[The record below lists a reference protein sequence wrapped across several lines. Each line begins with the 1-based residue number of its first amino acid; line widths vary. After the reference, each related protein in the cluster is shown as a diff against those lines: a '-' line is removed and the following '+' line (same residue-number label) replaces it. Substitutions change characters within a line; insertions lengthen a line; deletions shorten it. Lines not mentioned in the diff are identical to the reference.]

1 MGVFDSFKEL
11 VTQKPVGLKKPDFYK
26 ADSDA
31 KKQLE
36 RLQQLYATA
45 PDRVKPQIE
54 RDMKLLAYGIAGE
67 ENVAFELNNSYLPII
82 VLHDLRLEHE
92 GLSAQIDYLII
103 TTKFCLVVECKNLFG
118 NLEVNSRGEFIRELD
133 FNGKRKKEG
142 IYSPV
147 TQNVRHMEM
156 IKALRLGN
164 KRNPLMR
171 VALDKSFG
179 ELHKSVIVLANPKTV
194 INLKQAPKEIKDQII
209 RSDQLIAH
217 IKKLLRENKD
227 LASSEKDM
235 YEMADF
241 FVGLHKENPVDY
253 AERYFIDGGVG
264 QSEAIVDR
272 EENAGAEVGIE
283 ETPLYLALK
292 QYRYETSKAE
302 GIKAFYVYNNAQL
315 EALIAAMPRSLEELR
330 KISGFGE
337 VKCEKYGEK
346 ILEIIGRNIK

>member
-67 ENVAFELNNSYLPII
+67 ESVAFELNNSYLPII

-209 RSDQLIAH
+209 RSDQLIEY
-217 IKKLLRENKD
+217 IKRLIRENKD
-227 LASSEKDM
+227 LASSEKEM
-235 YEMADF
+235 YEMAEF
-241 FVGLHKENPVDY
+241 FAGLHKENPVDY
-253 AERYFIDGGVG
+253 TEKYLVGGG
-264 QSEAIVDR
+264 FEQSDAIVDR
-272 EENAGAEVGIE
+272 EENGGVEVKID
-283 ETPLYLALK
+283 ETPLYQALK

-302 GIKAFYVYNNAQL
+302 GIKAYYVYNNLQL
-315 EALIAAMPRSLEELR
+315 EALSAGMPRSLDELR

-337 VKCEKYGEK
+337 VKCEKYGEA
-346 ILEIIGRNIK
+346 ILGIMRRYR